1 MAKQYK
7 SGKWAESG
15 RVMPG
20 QRVEEKHIDQLLS
33 NGDVIVVGDD
43 QKFSQR
49 QIKDVLISIFG
60 NECEEKNGRILLK
73 NKTASGK
80 SICFYTRNI
89 IHLGGFWSSEKKRIE
104 IGTDYPD
111 LYRENLKNNIETIL
125 LGVYHY
131 YPDDKDGL
139 TMFVCFSSDTYAS
152 RSTNNSAAHIHTIDL
167 QNALKYGV
175 YRRLDRADN
184 ELLVLDK
191 ENFKKHIDSLRSG
204 SELQVIKNDKEL
216 LNYFGLMYSSLPK
229 TLNGIQCYKEM
240 FAANAD
246 NKNQSAWEG
255 WYIEYYVKK
264 YLSEHPTDGIKWWS
278 SKKKDDLDFDLKF
291 TTEENFYGDVKS
303 DDAKK
308 SVQGNKKSNID
319 ILVKDKNGRLWYVV
333 FEFTPEKD
341 SEHENETT
349 IWWNTALNADKSVR
363 KKPKDLFTYK
373 ERMKYAI
380 HLNNLSVYEINQ
392 FAFKYLKVFYVSPCD
407 GKPREPKYQIPN
419 KMKEYLRIYQCA

>member
-1 MAKQYK
+1 MTKQYK
-7 SGKWAESG
+7 SGDWAKNG

-20 QRVEEKHIDQLLS
+20 KRTKEKHIDQLLS
-33 NGDVIVVGDD
+33 NGEVVVVGED
-43 QKFSQR
+43 QKFSPKEF
-49 QIKDVLISIFG
+49 KDVLISLFPDAVEKDSRLFLAK
-60 NECEEKNGRILLK
+60 NSKNGKAI
-73 NKTASGK
+73 G
-80 SICFYTRNI
+80 FYTRNI
-89 IHLGGFWSSEKKRIE
+89 YHLGGDWSSEKKRIE
-104 IGTDYPD
+104 IGKDFLTFY
-111 LYRENLKNNIETIL
+111 NNNKMNNVETIL
-125 LGVYHY
+125 LGCYHY
-131 YPDDKDGL
+131 YPDGQNGVIL
-139 TMFVCFSSDTYAS
+139 FVCFSADTY
-152 RSTNNSAAHIHTIDL
+152 STRDVNNSAAHIHTIDL

-175 YRRLDRADN
+175 YRRLDKSDN

-191 ENFKKHIDSLRSG
+191 KNFVNHINALRSEN
-204 SELQVIKNDKEL
+204 ELQEIKNDKQL
-216 LNYFGLMYSSLPK
+216 LNYFGQMYLSLPK

-264 YLSEHPTDGIKWWS
+264 YLSEHPTKSIEWWS
-278 SKKKDDLDFDLKF
+278 SKKQGDLDFDLKF
-291 TTEENFYGDVKS
+291 STEENFYGDVKS
-303 DDAKK
+303 DNVKK

-341 SEHENETT
+341 SEHNNETT

-363 KKPKDLFTYK
+363 KRPKDLLTYK
-373 ERMKYAI
+373 ERMKYSI